1 MSDILTI
8 QKSNFIGLK
17 WPLKKQNKTN
27 KQMDH
32 ILTIQNP
39 YLKMLSL

>member
-1 MSDILTI
+1 MTI
-8 QKSNFIGLK
+8 EKNK
-17 WPLKKQNKTN
+17 TKQNKQIN